1 MDSTKVK
8 FTTIDEYIATFPQDL
23 QKTLKD
29 LRKTI
34 LEEAPDATETI
45 SYQMP
50 TFKLNGTYLIYF
62 AAWKDHIA
70 VYPGTS
76 AMEEIQELADYRTG
90 KGTFQFPLASPLP
103 FDLIRKIVRVR
114 IKETLERKAKSG
126 YK

>member
-1 MDSTKVK
+1 MDSSRTK
-8 FTTIDEYIATFPQDL
+8 FTTIDEYIGTFPEEVQKIL
-23 QKTLKD
+23 QD

-34 LEEAPDATETI
+34 LEEAPDAVESI

-76 AMEEIQELADYRTG
+76 QMEEVPELEVYKTG
-90 KGTFQFPLASPLP
+90 KGTFQFLLAKPLP
-103 FDLIRKIVRVR
+103 FDLIRKIVKVR
-114 IKETLERKAKSG
+114 IKETHQKKA
-126 YK
+126 